1 MYSQTCIK
9 MSPLGQRKGGI
20 LRQDDLFKR
29 GPIHMKFS
37 MAGQEKDDLLIQVTL
52 IPVTAW
58 AGLTILI

>member
-1 MYSQTCIK
+1 

-58 AGLTILI
+58 AGLTVLI